1 MIARYGVQLE
11 KGAFEKRTADFL
23 WMMIFGAISLL
34 ALSAIPFLDI
44 YFLGVPMV
52 SMLLYVWSREY
63 PNSQIS
69 MYGLV
74 QLRSFYLPWA
84 MLGLDVIFGS
94 EILPGLLGILV
105 GHTYYF
111 LSVLH
116 PLATGKNYL
125 KTPMWV
131 YPFLYG
137 FMAKAF
143 QSMFNSYYYYIFD
156 GTRSMVP

>member
-1 MIARYGVQLE
+1 
-11 KGAFEKRTADFL
+11 
-23 WMMIFGAISLL
+23 
-34 ALSAIPFLDI
+34 
-44 YFLGVPMV
+44 
-52 SMLLYVWSREY
+52 
-63 PNSQIS
+63 
-69 MYGLV
+69 
-74 QLRSFYLPWA
+74 
-84 MLGLDVIFGS
+84 MLGLDVRIGS
-94 EILPGLLGILV
+94 EIHPGLLGILV